1 MGEDLHNHWKCALA
15 ATTDLKNLMGGG
27 FGKI

>member
-15 ATTDLKNLMGGG
+15 ETTDLKNLMGGE
-27 FGKI
+27 FRKV